1 MVTPYTV
8 HTLKGVTKMYL
19 VKNEKSPFYQ
29 LVYFIGKKRTTVS
42 TKTTNHKDA
51 ESFLENFQINISKP
65 QPEKIQNISLSK
77 FLDEYIDF
85 IQTSKSKHYV
95 RSVKL
100 SFNMLIKFTGDIYL
114 NWLDLKTLDK
124 FINITFSRAQKASAL
139 YYRTLKAAFSKA
151 VIWDYLSENPL
162 KKIKSPKVIKQLPIF
177 ISEIEVQMIIGN
189 TSESFLKDLF
199 LTAFYTGM
207 RAGELVNMK
216 WSWIDLNQ
224 NIIMVKCSDTF
235 TTKSKQERIIP
246 ICSILRNNLSKKIP
260 KIINISND
268 DYVFTRI
275 NGIRLNEDYISKKFK
290 KVVRAVGLDDKIH
303 FHSLR
308 HSFASLLVQRGVS
321 LYVVKELL
329 GHEDLSTTQIY
340 SHLQQQNLMNAV
352 NLL

>member
-1 MVTPYTV
+1 MFLTKSNNSPY
-8 HTLKGVTKMYL
+8 
-19 VKNEKSPFYQ
+19 YQ
-29 LVYFIGKKRTTVS
+29 IIYFVDGKRTKKS
-42 TKTTNHKDA
+42 TKKTTIKEA
-51 ESFLENFQINISKP
+51 QKFLSRFN
-65 QPEKIQNISLSK
+65 PEKEEKENIPQIILLSNFK
-77 FLDEYIDF
+77 REYIEY
-85 IQTSKSKHYV
+85 ISSSKSKHYIK
-95 RSVKL
+95 SIKL
-100 SFNMLIKFTGDIYL
+100 SFSQLLSFCGDIQL
-114 NWLDLKTLDK
+114 QRLSIKDLDK
-124 FINITFSRAQKASAL
+124 FITSTFTRAPKASAL

-151 VIWDYLSENPL
+151 VIWNYLSANPL

-177 ISEIEVQMIIGN
+177 ISEIELQLIISN

-224 NIIMVKCSDTF
+224 NTITVKCSDTF

-246 ICSILRNNLSKKIP
+246 ICTILRNNISKKIP
-260 KIINISND
+260 KTINISTD
-268 DYVFTRI
+268 DYFFTRI
-275 NGIRLNEDYISKKFK
+275 HGIKLNEDYISKKFK

-303 FHSLR
+303 FHTLR

-329 GHEDLSTTQIY
+329 GHENLSTTQIY